1 MRKKQ
6 EDEVH
11 EGAAWMT
18 TYSDMVTLLFA
29 FFVLM
34 FAISS
39 IDNEKFAIFIGS
51 ISPGGLTAEE
61 FQAIREK
68 YNPPD
73 EHDDSFYPVVEDQP
87 PDISDST
94 IITEPDD
101 EDGEPPEEGEENDL
115 AELEK
120 MLGIYIRENNLGH
133 IITLI
138 EGAGD
143 GDSLLIRLPGDAL
156 FDSGRAEVTPVMRE
170 VAEALA
176 QLLSD
181 IYDED
186 KPFKITVSG
195 HTDNVPQNSAE
206 YPDNWWLSSAR
217 ANRFMRI
224 LRDESG
230 IPDDRFSA
238 QYHGETMP
246 IGDNATEEGRRANR
260 RVEVLISQQKR
271 PQQAVDLSEVVESEE
286 SEESGESG
294 ESNNS

>member
-6 EDEVH
+6 EDEVQ
-11 EGAAWMT
+11 EGAAWMA
-18 TYSDMVTLLFA
+18 TYADMVTLLFT

-39 IDNEKFAIFIGS
+39 VDNEKFALFIGS
-51 ISPGGLTAEE
+51 ITPGGLTDEKYA
-61 FQAIREK
+61 AIRDK

-87 PDISDST
+87 PDLGENSDST
-94 IITEPDD
+94 IITEPED
-101 EDGEPPEEGEENDL
+101 EDEAPPDESEENDL

-120 MLGIYIRENNLGH
+120 MLGIYIQENNLGH
-133 IITLI
+133 VITLI

-156 FDSGRAEVTPVMRE
+156 FDSGRAEVTPMMRE

-206 YPDNWWLSSAR
+206 FPDNWWLSSAR

-230 IPDDRFSA
+230 IPDAMFSA

-246 IGDNATEEGRRANR
+246 IGDNATEEGRRENR
-260 RVEVLISQQKR
+260 RVEVLISQQRR
-271 PQQAVDLSEVVESEE
+271 PKQAVDLSEAVESQEQEE
-286 SEESGESG
+286 TE

>member
-6 EDEVH
+6 EDEVQ
-11 EGAAWMT
+11 EGPAWMA
-18 TYSDMVTLLFA
+18 TYSDMVTLLFT

-39 IDNEKFAIFIGS
+39 VDNEKFALFIGS
-51 ISPGGLTAEE
+51 ITPGGLTDEKYA
-61 FQAIREK
+61 AIREK
-68 YNPPD
+68 YSPPD
-73 EHDDSFYPVVEDQP
+73 EHDDSFYPVEEDQP
-87 PDISDST
+87 PDLNDST
-94 IITEPDD
+94 IITEPEE
-101 EDGEPPEEGEENDL
+101 EDGDPPDESEENDL

-120 MLGIYIRENNLGH
+120 MLGVYIQENNLGH

-138 EGAGD
+138 EGTGD

-156 FDSGRAEVTPVMRE
+156 FDSGKADVTPMMRE

-246 IGDNATEEGRRANR
+246 IGDNSTEEGRRANR
-260 RVEVLISQQKR
+260 RVEVLISQQRR
-271 PQQAVDLSEVVESEE
+271 PRQELDLSEAAEPEE
-286 SEESGESG
+286 PEE
-294 ESNNS
+294 